1 MIITIC
7 GSMQFFSEMD
17 TAKKH
22 LERAGHAV
30 HVPIEMNNP
39 KLNEYFMETDDER
52 ITAKIE
58 YDFIREHFHKIKD
71 SEAILVLNHDKKG
84 VEGYVGG
91 NTFLEMGYAFGLG
104 KKIYLL
110 YPVPKMDYYTEMVA
124 MQPIILNGDLTQ
136 I

>member
-17 TAKKH
+17 TAKKQ
-22 LERAGHAV
+22 LETAGHTV
-30 HVPIEMNNP
+30 YVPIEMNNP
-39 KLNEYFMETDDER
+39 KLNEYFMKTDDER

-58 YDFIREHFHKIKD
+58 YDFIREHFHKIES

-84 VEGYVGG
+84 INGYVGG
-91 NTFLEMGYAFGLG
+91 NTFLEMGYAFGIG

-110 YPVPKMDYYTEMVA
+110 RPVPKMDYYTEMVA
-124 MQPIILNGDLTQ
+124 MQPVVLNGDLTK